1 MENSSVQTSEITKED
16 LDRLL
21 KYHVWASAGVGLVP
35 VPVADM
41 VALTAIQINLVRKI
55 AKAYDIPFL
64 KDKVKNILGALLGSA
79 IPSSAGLPLSASIV
93 KSVPVIGQAV
103 GALAMPVIA
112 GASTYAV
119 GKVFIQHF
127 ASGGTFLTFD
137 PEKSKAYYTEMF
149 GEGKKIVKESEEIVA
164 DISESE
170 AGKEVPAP
178 KKEKKAAKKAKK
190 NEKGRLGD

>member
-79 IPSSAGLPLSASIV
+79 IPSSAGLPLSTSIV

-137 PEKSKAYYTEMF
+137 PEKSKAYY
-149 GEGKKIVKESEEIVA
+149 
-164 DISESE
+164 
-170 AGKEVPAP
+170 
-178 KKEKKAAKKAKK
+178 
-190 NEKGRLGD
+190 LC